1 MFSILL
7 ITSSNGAIAIQLPT
21 PLKDNDF
28 HEVNLKKAKI
38 GQLLF
43 YDKILSGNFNISC
56 GTCHHHR
63 FGGSDGLPLGIGE
76 GGEGVGLLR
85 NGGSGISKIKKRIPR
100 NAPALWNLGAKEI
113 SNIMHDGRISISDIF
128 QNNFN
133 TPAEEW
139 LPLGL
144 DNILAAQA
152 LFPMTRQFEMS
163 GNPGE
168 NEIVGN
174 NIVDLSHRRL
184 SIIWP
189 ILAKRV
195 SKIPEYQNM
204 FIEAFNDINSP
215 QDISIIHLGNA
226 ISAFIS
232 LEWRSIDSPFDDF
245 LNGNETALSDSAK
258 KGMNLFFGKANCSSC
273 HSGKLFTDQ
282 KFYALALPHFGPGR
296 TRRFDPFVRDIGR
309 MGESDKI
316 EDAYRFRTPSLRNVS
331 LTAPYGHNGAYETLE
346 DIIKHHLDP
355 KKMHKQWNP
364 SMVNLPSVEWL
375 SDIDFISF
383 SDKYE
388 RNRLISKIDI
398 DKVALSESEIKY
410 LVQFLKSL
418 TGKSMNNRPFGIP
431 SIVPS
436 GIEVDK

>member
-1 MFSILL
+1 M
-7 ITSSNGAIAIQLPT
+7 
-21 PLKDNDF
+21 
-28 HEVNLKKAKI
+28 
-38 GQLLF
+38 
-43 YDKILSGNFNISC
+43 
-56 GTCHHHR
+56 
-63 FGGSDGLPLGIGE
+63 GIGE
-76 GGEGVGLLR
+76 GGVGVGLLR
-85 NGGSGISKIKKRIPR
+85 NGGFGISKIKKRIPR
-100 NAPALWNLGAKEI
+100 NAPGLWNLGAKEI
-113 SNIMHDGRISISDIF
+113 SNIMHDGRISVSDIF

-204 FIEAFNDINSP
+204 FIEAFDDINSP
-215 QDISIIHLGNA
+215 QDISITHLGNA

-232 LEWRSIDSPFDDF
+232 FEWRSMDSPFDDF
-245 LNGNETALSDSAK
+245 LNGDEKALSDSAK
-258 KGMNLFFGKANCSSC
+258 KGMKLFFGKANCSSC

-296 TRRFDPFVRDIGR
+296 TRRFDPYVRDIGR

-331 LTAPYGHNGAYETLE
+331 LTAPYGHNGAYKTLK

-355 KKMHKQWNP
+355 KKMHKQWDP
-364 SMVNLPSVEWL
+364 LMVNLPSVKWL
-375 SDIDFISF
+375 SNIDFVSF

-388 RNRLISKIDI
+388 RKRLISKIDI
-398 DKVALSESEIKY
+398 DEIDLSEKEIEY
-410 LVQFLKSL
+410 LVHFLNSL

-431 SIVPS
+431 SDVPS
-436 GIEVDK
+436 GIKVDK